1 MYFALV
7 EKMKT
12 LGEDPITGSDFEHK
26 LMVKWLS
33 EKTAANGEIMNGVT
47 YSSTFEEDDK
57 RFKANDEDFM
67 TNTGAYKDMLAEYM
81 KRQ

>member
-7 EKMKT
+7 EKLKT
-12 LGEDPITGSDFEHK
+12 LREDPITGSDFEHK

-57 RFKANDEDFM
+57 RFKTNDEDFM
-67 TNTGAYKDMLAEYM
+67 TKSSVYRNMLAENM
-81 KRQ
+81 KR